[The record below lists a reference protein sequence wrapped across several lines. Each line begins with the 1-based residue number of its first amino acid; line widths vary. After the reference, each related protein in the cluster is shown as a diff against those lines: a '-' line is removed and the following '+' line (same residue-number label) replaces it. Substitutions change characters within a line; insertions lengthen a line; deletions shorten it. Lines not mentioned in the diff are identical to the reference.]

1 MLTQVGIV
9 CYCKLIYVIKPDVE
23 RDLRKQWTQALKE
36 YKSIEKEKKV
46 IRLSMD
52 NLKFSSDDSDNADKG
67 LNKTKRIGHY
77 SLNVRRKKYTRML
90 VTVKDSAVNAVVPI
104 HSII

>member
-36 YKSIEKEKKV
+36 YKSIEKEKK
-46 IRLSMD
+46 
-52 NLKFSSDDSDNADKG
+52 SD
-67 LNKTKRIGHY
+67 
-77 SLNVRRKKYTRML
+77 
-90 VTVKDSAVNAVVPI
+90 
-104 HSII
+104 